1 MPLSPVVEERRND
14 MAIYLVQHGKSL
26 SKEQDPEKGI
36 SETGVRET
44 ERIAEVAA
52 GYKVDVKRIL
62 HSGKKRA
69 LQTAEIFGRHL
80 APVEGVKMEEGLK
93 ALDDVTVWSPKLDL
107 DTGFMLVGHLPF
119 MEKLTGLMTTG
130 SVDIIPFKFQNSGII
145 CLDRDPDREKWF
157 IKWSLMPNI
166 G

>member
-1 MPLSPVVEERRND
+1 

-52 GYKVDVKRIL
+52 GYKVDVKRII

-80 APVEGVKMEEGLK
+80 APVEGVEKGEGLK
-93 ALDDVTVWSPKLDL
+93 ALDDVTVWSPKLEPGAGL
-107 DTGFMLVGHLPF
+107 MLVGHLPF

-145 CLDRDPDREKWF
+145 CLDRDSDREKWL

>member
-52 GYKVDVKRIL
+52 GYKVDVKRII

-80 APVEGVKMEEGLK
+80 APVEGVEKGEGLK
-93 ALDDVTVWSPKLDL
+93 PLDDVTAWSPKLEPGASL
-107 DTGFMLVGHLPF
+107 MLVGHLPF